1 MPNPNIN
8 RRTSTSTIVTY
19 CAEANAL
26 FDKWTAI
33 GSPAPTADKAAINE
47 TIIYLKNT
55 GQWTLLDCLYKYDVH
70 SKAAALIDWKNPTTR
85 SATIVNDHGASFT
98 AYVGLKGNGS
108 NFRVLTN
115 FNASTNGVNYTLNS
129 ASHGIYINTIDALST
144 KIDLSAEVANYSGI
158 NTTIF
163 GGSSPVGTRNAVNN
177 GSDSIDQ
184 VSTSMKGWHIV
195 KRTASNAYQIRK
207 NGQNTTR
214 VTRAT
219 ASTSLPNLNV
229 NLFCRNINDTTYSLF
244 SNRYITGCF
253 FGSGTINDSYLV
265 NGLNIH
271 SISVASM
278 PSKVLL
284 VDGNSF
290 TASGYYTQRTFANI
304 NSSCVDFV
312 NGLFGITT
320 PTMTTNFATSLG
332 YIDLSKYTKKVLFM
346 WELTNDFTA
355 NASNATT
362 TYNNL
367 VTYCQ
372 QVRTLK
378 PDLKIVVATMMPR
391 NNTQITNANRQNDSN
406 LLDDTTLNGKIRN
419 HLVQDGYA
427 DYICDT
433 ASDPIMGIYSGG
445 VAGVGEK
452 NATYYSD
459 QLHPTVTGYNY
470 LTDNYIKQSINLF
483 I

>member
-1 MPNPNIN
+1 MGFRRNILN
-8 RRTSTSTIVTY
+8 ATY
-19 CAEANAL
+19 VKEAVSL
-26 FDKWTAI
+26 FDKWEAI
-33 GSPAPTADKAAINE
+33 GSPAPELDKPAINQ
-47 TIIYLKNT
+47 TISYLKFT
-55 GQWTLLDCLYKYDVH
+55 GQWDLLDCLYKFDVH

-98 AYVGLKGNGS
+98 AYVGLKGNGT
-108 NFRVLTN
+108 NFRVTTN
-115 FNASTNGVNYTLNS
+115 FNPSTNGVNYTLNN
-129 ASHGIYINTIDALST
+129 ASHGLFINSTDILST
-144 KIDLSAEVANYSGI
+144 KIDMSAEVANYSGI

-163 GGSSPVGTRNAVNN
+163 GGNSPVGTRNAVNN

-195 KRTASNAYQIRK
+195 KRIASNAYQIRK

-214 VTRAT
+214 VTRTT
-219 ASTSLPNLNV
+219 ASTSVPNLNV
-229 NLFCRNINDTTYSLF
+229 NLFCRNINNTTYSIF
-244 SNRYITGCF
+244 SNRTISGCF

-265 NGLNIH
+265 NGLNFH
-271 SISVASM
+271 SVSVASI
-278 PSKVLL
+278 PLNVLL
-284 VDGNSF
+284 IDGNSF
-290 TASGYYTQRTFANI
+290 TAAGNYPQRVFASI
-304 NSSCVDFV
+304 NSPCVDMV

-320 PTMTTNFATSLG
+320 PTMTTNFPTSLG
-332 YIDLSKYTKKVLFM
+332 YVDLSKYTKKILFM

-355 NASNATT
+355 NSSNATT

-378 PDLKIVVATMMPR
+378 PDLKIIVATMLPR
-391 NNTQITNANRQNDSN
+391 NNTQVTNANRQNDSN

-427 DYICDT
+427 DAICDT

-452 NATYYSD
+452 NTTYYSD

-470 LTDNYIKQSINLF
+470 LTDNYIKPSINAFL
-483 I
+483 